1 LDFDDLQS
9 AKNFGALAQSCATS
23 YLRVSSPAGCRAR
36 ASPHIACIPVSSR
49 LVLETKAEGRLR
61 TCSGSPSFLRYRPLA
76 VPKLSSIS
84 RPRRTCPRPPGITFT
99 SASRPRR
106 RRRHATTDLLCCLAA
121 QRGIG
126 RLEGKWFAAA
136 LTPRTKGDALQLY
149 DLHSTFL
156 SFIAPFILDLQRHL
170 DHPPDCFRPRW
181 LVGLLLSPFVDA
193 GCECWRHT

>member
-1 LDFDDLQS
+1 VTPQ
-9 AKNFGALAQSCATS
+9 
-23 YLRVSSPAGCRAR
+23 
-36 ASPHIACIPVSSR
+36 IACIGLSLHG
-49 LVLETKAEGRLR
+49 LVDQSGGPIGVAKFFAISPAEGAETIAYLASSSDVA
-61 TCSGSPSFLRYRPLA
+61 TTTGQYFYKCLPTRP
-76 VPKLSSIS
+76 
-84 RPRRTCPRPPGITFT
+84 C
-99 SASRPRR
+99 
-106 RRRHATTDLLCCLAA
+106 RRHATPDLFGCCGSVA
-121 QRGIG
+121 RHC

-170 DHPPDCFRPRW
+170 DHPPDCFRPRR